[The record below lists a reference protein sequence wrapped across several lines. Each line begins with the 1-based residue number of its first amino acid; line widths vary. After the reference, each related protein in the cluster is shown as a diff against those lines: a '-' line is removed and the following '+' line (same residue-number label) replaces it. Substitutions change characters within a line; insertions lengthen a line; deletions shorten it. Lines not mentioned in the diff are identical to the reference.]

1 MQQKIE
7 MQDTQVWVVY
17 QSIMLTTEQLTLIGK
32 MYEDVQNLKTEVTG
46 LKEYKVDSTA
56 AIKTLMAEKD
66 SLVAELKLLKE
77 ANKPPAIVPPVT
89 GQSGMGG
96 LFGANTA
103 TQSTAPASL
112 FTAPPTPAA
121 GFNTLPTQAA
131 GFSFNPSPATQGFN
145 GLNTIA
151 SAAGKPTQPIA
162 SLWGARAT
170 R

>member
-1 MQQKIE
+1 
-7 MQDTQVWVVY
+7 
-17 QSIMLTTEQLTLIGK
+17 MLSPEQINLIAK
-32 MYEDVQNLKTEVTG
+32 MYDDVQNLKTEVQT

-56 AIKTLMAEKD
+56 AIKTLMTEKD

-96 LFGANTA
+96 LFGANTT
-103 TQSTAPASL
+103 TQSTAPATSL

-121 GFNTLPTQAA
+121 GF
-131 GFSFNPSPATQGFN
+131 SFNPSSSAQGFS
-145 GLNTIA
+145 GLAT
-151 SAAGKPTQPIA
+151 AAGKPTQSMA
-162 SLWGARAT
+162 SMWGARPT